1 MLTVGLPPAF
11 IPPVVVL
18 PAASAVV
25 PAVAGA
31 AATGVALPVLPLV
44 GAVVVGAAVA
54 GLAALAVAAVVNGQ
68 LWGSLNQAAETP
80 PGYEPTSPTVYTQG
94 VARAPAGVPGRMFLT
109 WTSPDLWPNSQSTA
123 FVEEVVGLTIVRR
136 YWEGKPWPGTTGQE
150 VVAYGFNAQGVAVQG
165 KSIYDGGSSGPVLF
179 DGPVA
184 PPIRLTALGTLFFPD
199 EGTPFAVPIEP
210 VSTATRAAPELE
222 PLPEPAK
229 APPVVVPLPFAP
241 PATPEPEPTRE
252 PIPTRPTRP
261 VVAPPVTRPVPVT
274 PAAVPRTTTPTTPA
288 GGVQPTPQLP
298 PTKTP
303 TTVHVVNGSQIPA
316 NGPQATPQGI
326 AQELGRIENKLAR
339 LLNPSPRGGPDL
351 TDRLGLIW
359 SAIQALAEVIN
370 STGASGEYRLSSP
383 CVVDDN
389 GQRIERVVEFEGAL
403 TAFGVLQNRIDALA
417 TLLQEHKDLKQPIC
431 RETPATGG
439 QAVTVNFVQI
449 D

>member
-1 MLTVGLPPAF
+1 MPTVGLPPAF

-54 GLAALAVAAVVNGQ
+54 GLASLAVAAVVNGQ
-68 LWGSLNQAAETP
+68 LWGLVNKAGTAPVDYEPDSETYENLGIARKPADGFSYIQAQGRSPERVP
-80 PGYEPTSPTVYTQG
+80 PGFAFGY
-94 VARAPAGVPGRMFLT
+94 
-109 WTSPDLWPNSQSTA
+109 DQS
-123 FVEEVVGLTIVRR
+123 VVSLSFSRR
-136 YWEGKPWPGTTGQE
+136 YYENMPWAGATGWAYFVTAYDAAGNVVKSEAVTTQNSAGYLLFGEFYTLEYFKPVYRRSGEDWQDLPLE
-150 VVAYGFNAQGVAVQG
+150 PIDSSPNAAAT
-165 KSIYDGGSSGPVLF
+165 KL
-179 DGPVA
+179 
-184 PPIRLTALGTLFFPD
+184 L
-199 EGTPFAVPIEP
+199 EP
-210 VSTATRAAPELE
+210 Q

-229 APPVVVPLPFAP
+229 APPLVVPLPYAP
-241 PATPEPEPTRE
+241 PAAPEAEPTRE
-252 PIPTRPTRP
+252 PTPTRPTRP
-261 VVAPPVTRPVPVT
+261 VVAPPVTRPAPVV

-288 GGVQPTPQLP
+288 GGVQPTPQVP

-359 SAIQALAEVIN
+359 SAIQALAEIIN

-417 TLLQEHKDLKQPIC
+417 ALLQEHKDLKQPIC

>member
-1 MLTVGLPPAF
+1 V
-11 IPPVVVL
+11 
-18 PAASAVV
+18 
-25 PAVAGA
+25 
-31 AATGVALPVLPLV
+31 
-44 GAVVVGAAVA
+44 
-54 GLAALAVAAVVNGQ
+54 
-68 LWGSLNQAAETP
+68 
-80 PGYEPTSPTVYTQG
+80 
-94 VARAPAGVPGRMFLT
+94 APAGGGGKFSVYWRSDAISGGERAFV
-109 WTSPDLWPNSQSTA
+109 SPD
-123 FVEEVVGLTIVRR
+123 G
-136 YWEGKPWPGTTGQE
+136 
-150 VVAYGFNAQGVAVQG
+150 VASVAVQRTYYEQEAWVG
-165 KSIYDGGSSGPVLF
+165 QKGWAWRIEGFDPTGVQVWSHSITLGGVPGAVLF
-179 DGPVA
+179 DGPTVPNIPLTEVRLRYEVPSQGGVDLAIEAFEPEARRQFEPEPLEEPAKTPPVVIPLPYA
-184 PPIRLTALGTLFFPD
+184 PP
-199 EGTPFAVPIEP
+199 
-210 VSTATRAAPELE
+210 AAPE
-222 PLPEPAK
+222 A
-229 APPVVVPLPFAP
+229 
-241 PATPEPEPTRE
+241 EPTQE
-252 PIPTRPTRP
+252 PTPTRPTRP
-261 VVAPPVTRPVPVT
+261 VVAPPVTRPAPVV

-359 SAIQALAEVIN
+359 SAIQALAEIIN

-389 GQRIERVVEFEGAL
+389 GQRVERVVEFEGAL

-417 TLLQEHKDLKQPIC
+417 ALLQEHKDLKQPIC

>member
-1 MLTVGLPPAF
+1 MPLVGLPPAF
-11 IPPVVVL
+11 VPPVVAI
-18 PAASAVV
+18 PAANAIV
-25 PAVAGA
+25 PFVAGTAAAGGVAAVATTA
-31 AATGVALPVLPLV
+31 AAPLLV
-44 GAVVVGAAVA
+44 GALAGVAVLGIA
-54 GLAALAVAAVVNGQ
+54 YGVAQ
-68 LWGSLNQAAETP
+68 LWGGLNQAAETP
-80 PGYEPTSPTVYTQG
+80 PGYEPTTPTTYTAGLALAPVG
-94 VARAPAGVPGRMFLT
+94 VAGHISVGWET
-109 WTSPDLWPNSQSTA
+109 PDVFPNQFGYA
-123 FVEEVVGLTIVRR
+123 FPPSVVGVTATRTF
-136 YWEGKPWPGTTGQE
+136 YEGMPWPGTTGW
-150 VVAYGFNAQGVAVQG
+150 AYLVQG
-165 KSIYDGGSSGPVLF
+165 WNAGGEIVAAYAFLAGGSPGYVLW
-179 DGPVA
+179 DGPTV
-184 PPIRLTALGTLFFPD
+184 PNLRLTSVRYVFTAAGGTQV
-199 EGTPFAVPIEP
+199 EVPLNP
-210 VSTATRAAPELE
+210 VTTATRNAPELE

-229 APPVVVPLPFAP
+229 APPVVIPLPYAP
-241 PATPEPEPTRE
+241 PAAPEAEPTRE
-252 PIPTRPTRP
+252 PTPTRPTRP
-261 VVAPPVTRPVPVT
+261 VVAPPVTRPAPVV

-288 GGVQPTPQLP
+288 GGVQPTPQVP

-359 SAIQALAEVIN
+359 SAIQALAEIIN

-389 GQRIERVVEFEGAL
+389 GQRVERVVEFEGAL

-417 TLLQEHKDLKQPIC
+417 ALLQEHKDLKQPIC